1 MNFITDTL
9 DEIRK
14 MRFRKVRY
22 IKYGKTRGFFMSWLN
37 ILGNAMN
44 FL

>member
-22 IKYGKTRGFFMSWLN
+22 FKDGKRRD
-37 ILGNAMN
+37 